1 MERKCETNGKQR
13 GRVKKRRKREKE
25 EMEEN
30 RGKWKKRGKCNEQRE
45 GRDVGP
51 DIRCPGPRANS
62 PGFQYSFSNI
72 TGVNIIGWY

>member
-30 RGKWKKRGKCNEQRE
+30 RGKWEKEGNLINRE
-45 GRDVGP
+45 KGGTSGRISGAQGP
-51 DIRCPGPRANS
+51 GQIL
-62 PGFQYSFSNI
+62 QVSNI
-72 TGVNIIGWY
+72 HSVILQG